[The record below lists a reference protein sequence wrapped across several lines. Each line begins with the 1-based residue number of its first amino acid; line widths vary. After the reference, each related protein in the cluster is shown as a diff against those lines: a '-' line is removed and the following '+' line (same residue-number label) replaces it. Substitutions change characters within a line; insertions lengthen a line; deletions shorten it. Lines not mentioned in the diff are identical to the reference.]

1 MTDPVPPSLFEPDT
15 AGLEGQVQIAASIA
29 ISLKRIA
36 DVMQGGPN
44 KHARSMNTTLSE
56 IAQHL
61 VHLVA
66 KK

>member
-1 MTDPVPPSLFEPDT
+1 MKQPSLFEPGALDS
-15 AGLEGQVQIAASIA
+15 AGEPDAIASIA

-36 DVMQGGPN
+36 DVMQGTDKN
-44 KHARSMNTTLSE
+44 SRSMNLTLSE

-66 KK
+66 KR

>member
-1 MTDPVPPSLFEPDT
+1 MPNPDLPNQFEPGT
-15 AGLEGQVQIAASIA
+15 AGMEGQVQIAASIA

-36 DVMQGGPN
+36 DVMQGAGKN
-44 KHARSMNTTLSE
+44 SRSMNATLAE

>member
-1 MTDPVPPSLFEPDT
+1 MTTKGEPDPV
-15 AGLEGQVQIAASIA
+15 ASIA

-36 DVMQGGPN
+36 DVMQGGGD
-44 KHARSMNTTLSE
+44 KYARSMNATLSE
-56 IAQHL
+56 IAQHM